1 MQKLGTVANGFI
13 GDLMKRKEIAY
24 AFTTFNTSNPQ
35 YLLNVDDAKAKQLG
49 VSVSDILG
57 TMQVYYGSSFA
68 SDFNRFGKYYRVI
81 VEADVPYRAGSLPS

>member
-1 MQKLGTVANGFI
+1 MPLLSIIRVI
-13 GDLMKRKEIAY
+13 R
-24 AFTTFNTSNPQ
+24 NTR
-35 YLLNVDDAKAKQLG
+35 LEVDNAKAKQLN

-81 VEADVPYRAGSLPS
+81 VQADIPYRMDPSSTGRYLC